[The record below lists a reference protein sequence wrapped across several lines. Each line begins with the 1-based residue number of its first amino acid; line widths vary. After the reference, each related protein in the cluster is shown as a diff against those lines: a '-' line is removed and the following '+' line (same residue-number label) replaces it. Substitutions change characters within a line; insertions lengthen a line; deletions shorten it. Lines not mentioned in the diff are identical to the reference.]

1 MAKAEVVTVVE
12 MHNNGI
18 GGDSGEGGS
27 GVSDGGKGGV
37 GHALQHYAF
46 WSRTCYRTLAY
57 VVRSGALRC
66 VAVSAMSY
74 VMRFITEYARCDIA
88 TLLRHRNR
96 LQRLMLHACN
106 TRRNRNQ
113 VI

>member
-37 GHALQHYAF
+37 GHGGN
-46 WSRTCYRTLAY
+46 SDGKIEGDGGG
-57 VVRSGALRC
+57 S
-66 VAVSAMSY
+66 
-74 VMRFITEYARCDIA
+74 
-88 TLLRHRNR
+88 
-96 LQRLMLHACN
+96 
-106 TRRNRNQ
+106 
-113 VI
+113 